1 MLTLFL
7 SAFFEIQDYQKIL
20 AIISLVIDIIAS
32 IVLVIRVIKTKNMTP
47 KDFEKIVKSVNSNK
61 KTILSA
67 FGEIISQLEKEQK
80 EEQKQKDEHKN
91 EQKQKKSKKKKE
103 HKEKSED

>member
-1 MLTLFL
+1 MLTLIL
-7 SAFFEIQDYQKIL
+7 STFFEIQDYQKIL

-47 KDFEKIVKSVNSNK
+47 KDFEKIIKSVNSNK

-67 FGEIISQLEKEQK
+67 IGNIISQLEKEQK
-80 EEQKQKDEHKN
+80 DKQTD
-91 EQKQKKSKKKKE
+91 KQKKGQKKE
-103 HKEKSED
+103 HKEKSEE

>member
-1 MLTLFL
+1 MITLIL
-7 SAFFEIQDYQKIL
+7 STFFEIQDYQKIL

-47 KDFEKIVKSVNSNK
+47 KEFEKIVKSVNSNK

-67 FGEIISQLEKEQK
+67 IGEIISQLEKEQK
-80 EEQKQKDEHKN
+80 EEQKQK
-91 EQKQKKSKKKKE
+91 EQKQKEQKQKE
-103 HKEKSED
+103 QEENTESEV

>member
-1 MLTLFL
+1 MITLIL
-7 SAFFEIQDYQKIL
+7 STFFEIQDYQKIL
-20 AIISLVIDIIAS
+20 AIISLIIDIIAS

-67 FGEIISQLEKEQK
+67 IGEIILQLEKEQK
-80 EEQKQKDEHKN
+80 N
-91 EQKQKKSKKKKE
+91 EQKQNNKQKQKKE
-103 HKEKSED
+103 HKEKSEE

>member
-1 MLTLFL
+1 MFTLIL
-7 SAFFEIQDYQKIL
+7 STFFEIQDYQKIL

-67 FGEIISQLEKEQK
+67 IGEIISQLEKEQK
-80 EEQKQKDEHKN
+80 NEHKN
-91 EQKQKKSKKKKE
+91 EQKSIKKKSIKTSKRA
-103 HKEKSED
+103 

>member
-1 MLTLFL
+1 MFTLIL

-67 FGEIISQLEKEQK
+67 IGEIISQLEKEQK
-80 EEQKQKDEHKN
+80 EEQKQKDEQKE
-91 EQKQKKSKKKKE
+91 EQKQKAE
-103 HKEKSED
+103 ENTQSEV

>member
-1 MLTLFL
+1 MITLIL

-67 FGEIISQLEKEQK
+67 IGEIISQLEKEQK
-80 EEQKQKDEHKN
+80 EEQKEQKE
-91 EQKQKKSKKKKE
+91 EQKQKE
-103 HKEKSED
+103 EQENTESEV

>member
-1 MLTLFL
+1 MFTLIL
-7 SAFFEIQDYQKIL
+7 STFFEIKDYQKIL

-67 FGEIISQLEKEQK
+67 IGEIISKLEKEH
-80 EEQKQKDEHKN
+80 KDE
-91 EQKQKKSKKKKE
+91 QKKSIKKKE
-103 HKEKSED
+103 HKEKSEG

>member
-1 MLTLFL
+1 MFTLIL
-7 SAFFEIQDYQKIL
+7 STFFEIQDYQKIL

-67 FGEIISQLEKEQK
+67 IGEIISQLEKEQK
-80 EEQKQKDEHKN
+80 EEQKEQKEEQKEEHKQK
-91 EQKQKKSKKKKE
+91 EQE
-103 HKEKSED
+103 NTESEV

>member
-1 MLTLFL
+1 MFTLIL

-67 FGEIISQLEKEQK
+67 IGEIISQLEKEQK
-80 EEQKQKDEHKN
+80 KEQ
-91 EQKQKKSKKKKE
+91 KKE
-103 HKEKSED
+103 HKEKSEE

>member
-7 SAFFEIQDYQKIL
+7 STFFEIQDYQKIL

-67 FGEIISQLEKEQK
+67 IGEIIAQLEKEQK
-80 EEQKQKDEHKN
+80 EKQEEQKQETKADED
-91 EQKQKKSKKKKE
+91 
-103 HKEKSED
+103 EDEFEEPFEEE

>member
-1 MLTLFL
+1 MFTLIL
-7 SAFFEIQDYQKIL
+7 STFFEIQDYQKIL

-67 FGEIISQLEKEQK
+67 IGEIITQLEKEAKEAKEKKQK
-80 EEQKQKDEHKN
+80 EQKAEQEN
-91 EQKQKKSKKKKE
+91 TE
-103 HKEKSED
+103 SEV

>member
-1 MLTLFL
+1 MFTLIL
-7 SAFFEIQDYQKIL
+7 STFFEIQDYQKIL

-67 FGEIISQLEKEQK
+67 IGEIISQLEKEQK
-80 EEQKQKDEHKN
+80 EQKEEQKEEQKQKE
-91 EQKQKKSKKKKE
+91 EQE
-103 HKEKSED
+103 NTESEV

>member
-1 MLTLFL
+1 MTTLIL
-7 SAFFEIQDYQKIL
+7 SIFFEIQYYQKIL

-47 KDFEKIVKSVNSNK
+47 KDLEKIVKSVNSNK

-67 FGEIISQLEKEQK
+67 IGEIISRLEKEQK
-80 EEQKQKDEHKN
+80 EEQKE
-91 EQKQKKSKKKKE
+91 EQKQEEQKQE
-103 HKEKSED
+103 ENTESEV

>member
-1 MLTLFL
+1 MLTLIL
-7 SAFFEIQDYQKIL
+7 STFFEIQDYQKIL

-47 KDFEKIVKSVNSNK
+47 KDFEKIVKSVNSNT

-67 FGEIISQLEKEQK
+67 IGEIISRLEKEQK
-80 EEQKQKDEHKN
+80 DEQKNK
-91 EQKQKKSKKKKE
+91 QKQKKE
-103 HKEKSED
+103 HKEKSEE

>member
-1 MLTLFL
+1 MITLIL
-7 SAFFEIQDYQKIL
+7 SAFFEIQDYQKML

-67 FGEIISQLEKEQK
+67 IGEIISQLEKEQK
-80 EEQKQKDEHKN
+80 EKQKEQKEEQKEEQKQEEN
-91 EQKQKKSKKKKE
+91 TQ
-103 HKEKSED
+103 SEA

>member
-1 MLTLFL
+1 MITLIL
-7 SAFFEIQDYQKIL
+7 SIFFEIQDYQKIL

-47 KDFEKIVKSVNSNK
+47 KDFEKIIKSVNSNK

-67 FGEIISQLEKEQK
+67 ISEIISQLEKEQK
-80 EEQKQKDEHKN
+80 QKVKEEQKQKDD
-91 EQKQKKSKKKKE
+91 QKKE
-103 HKEKSED
+103 HKEKSEE

>member
-1 MLTLFL
+1 MITLIL

-20 AIISLVIDIIAS
+20 AIISLIIDIIAS

-67 FGEIISQLEKEQK
+67 IGEIISQLEKEQK
-80 EEQKQKDEHKN
+80 N
-91 EQKQKKSKKKKE
+91 EQKQNNKQKQKKE
-103 HKEKSED
+103 HKEKSEE

>member
-1 MLTLFL
+1 MFTLIL
-7 SAFFEIQDYQKIL
+7 STFFEIQDYQKIL

-67 FGEIISQLEKEQK
+67 IGEIISQLEKEQK
-80 EEQKQKDEHKN
+80 N
-91 EQKQKKSKKKKE
+91 EQKQKKSINKKE
-103 HKEKSED
+103 HKK

>member
-1 MLTLFL
+1 MITLIL

-67 FGEIISQLEKEQK
+67 IGEIISQLEKEQK
-80 EEQKQKDEHKN
+80 EKHK
-91 EQKQKKSKKKKE
+91 EKQKKEQKKE
-103 HKEKSED
+103 HKEKSEE

>member
-1 MLTLFL
+1 MFTLIL
-7 SAFFEIQDYQKIL
+7 STFFEIKDYQKIL

-47 KDFEKIVKSVNSNK
+47 KEFEKIVKSVNSNK

-67 FGEIISQLEKEQK
+67 IGEIISQLEKEQK
-80 EEQKQKDEHKN
+80 EEQKQK
-91 EQKQKKSKKKKE
+91 EQKQKE
-103 HKEKSED
+103 QEEKTESEV